1 MTDLLIKAEN
11 LKDIIIDETILNQ
24 NISIQKGVCFIQYN
38 GENFF
43 LFKNKPNEELLHWI
57 YSFYKNTIAVAIL
70 DESIGFDKIF
80 NTVNYSQSATKNES
94 VVIELLEKILLKSFK
109 QGASDIHFENQYDQ
123 LLIKIRLDGVLI
135 KIDKIEDKK
144 LSEQIISRIKV
155 LSNLDIAEQ
164 RIPQDGRLSLDISNM
179 NLDLR
184 ISIMPGMHGEDA
196 VLRILDKS
204 NLSTDEQKL
213 SLKKLGFDSE
223 SINKLNRLA
232 ANPYGMILF
241 TGPTGSGKTTSL
253 YSLIQETTDVTN
265 KIITIEDPIEYK
277 ISNALQ
283 IPVNEKKGL
292 TFAKGLRSIL
302 RHDPDTIL
310 IGEIRD
316 KETAEIAIQAAL
328 TGHLVYSS
336 VHANTALD
344 VIGRFRHMGVDLYGF
359 LNSLTGIV
367 AQRLIRINCNSCFST
382 VDKKSLGCDKCF
394 HTGFKGR
401 KAIVEIVFID
411 DTVRELIINN
421 ASTSKIKEYLIKNG
435 MKTLRAQGLENVSSN
450 ITTLNELNRVTQ
462 NEIS

>member
-1 MTDLLIKAEN
+1 MKYIIIKAEDLN
-11 LKDIIIDETILNQ
+11 DIIIDESILNK
-24 NISIQKGVCFIQYN
+24 NISISKGVCFIEYKN
-38 GENFF
+38 KNYF
-43 LFKNKPNEELLHWI
+43 LFKSIPDEELLHWI
-57 YSFYKNTIAVAIL
+57 YSFYKKLILVAIL
-70 DESIGFDKIF
+70 EDDLFFDKIF
-80 NTVNYSQSATKNES
+80 NTISYSQSINQNES
-94 VVIELLEKILLKSFK
+94 IVIEFLEKILLNSLK
-109 QGASDIHFENQYDQ
+109 QGASDIHFENQYNR

-135 KIDKIEDKK
+135 HIDSIDNKKI
-144 LSEQIISRIKV
+144 SEQIISRIKV

-164 RIPQDGRLSLDISNM
+164 RIPQDGRLSLDISDVSI
-179 NLDLR
+179 DLR

-204 NLSTDEQKL
+204 NLSTDEKKL
-213 SLKKLGFDSE
+213 SLEKLGFDEE

-253 YSLIQETTDVTN
+253 YSLIQETTAITN

-367 AQRLIRINCNSCFST
+367 AQRLIRINCVFCFSIEH
-382 VDKKSLGCDKCF
+382 KKSIGCDKCF
-394 HTGFKGR
+394 YTGYKGR
-401 KAIVEIVFID
+401 KAIIEILFID
-411 DTVRELIINN
+411 DTLREFIINN
-421 ASTSKIKEYLIKNG
+421 TSTAKIKEYLIKKG
-435 MKTLRAQGLENVSSN
+435 MKTLRVQGLENVKN
-450 ITTLNELNRVTQ
+450 NVTTIIELDRVTQ
-462 NEIS
+462 NEIN